1 MEQGKHYKK
10 YKDLTEEQISWW
22 TEQGVN
28 LQLKPRTIIRNILTK
43 FNIDINELIH
53 SFELINKNDKDNDSD
68 KSIEIPKNIEKQTL
82 KSFCIQNGYNY
93 DVVSKALKL
102 HKMLPNDSLEQLLN
116 RVINKK
122 KNKKG
127 VAPWIYDVYGFFI
140 EEILLELNLDA
151 SMILNTMY
159 QDIIPIEKAI
169 CYQIFSRVGK
179 NKNYKWVKGFYQKV
193 IEKID
198 FHKTEEENA

>member
-1 MEQGKHYKK
+1 M
-10 YKDLTEEQISWW
+10 
-22 TEQGVN
+22 
-28 LQLKPRTIIRNILTK
+28 
-43 FNIDINELIH
+43 
-53 SFELINKNDKDNDSD
+53 INKNDKNNDSD
-68 KSIEIPKNIEKQTL
+68 KSIKIPKNIEKQTL